1 MKDYVTWSY
10 KNWRNRLVDV
20 CDEDDLNVDGK
31 IVFPNQEIMVKKG
44 LERQYGENILLHEI
58 IHGIFEFC
66 GWEQLQQK
74 NEKLKQT
81 IASIQEAVTPVQN
94 TAGPADTNNVT
105 VQASSIILMPGH

>member
-1 MKDYVTWSY
+1 M
-10 KNWRNRLVDV
+10 
-20 CDEDDLNVDGK
+20 
-31 IVFPNQEIMVKKG
+31 
-44 LERQYGENILLHEI
+44 HEI

-105 VQASSIILMPGH
+105 VQPVQ